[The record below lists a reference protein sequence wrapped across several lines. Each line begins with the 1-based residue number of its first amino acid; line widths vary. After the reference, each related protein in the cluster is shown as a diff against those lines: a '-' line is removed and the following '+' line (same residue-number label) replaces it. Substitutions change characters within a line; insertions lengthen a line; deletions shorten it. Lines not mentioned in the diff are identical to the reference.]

1 MMSYENFLQILPL
14 YAIVNGTPLS
24 ATFEVDIAT
33 CQTVEDLK
41 HAVKIAVSEN
51 RDYTNILGNIEVESL
66 ILWYA
71 VVPRCHLHIGD
82 TNFGEW
88 VVQLDAL
95 RTKNRLGPKDNI
107 GYVFGGDNYNP
118 PEGMTYIVI
127 ELKD

>member
-1 MMSYENFLQILPL
+1 MSHNNLLQILPL
-14 YAIVNGTPLS
+14 YAIVDGNPLS
-24 ATFEVDIAT
+24 STFEVDIAT
-33 CQTVEDLK
+33 CQTVDDLK

-51 RDYTNILGNIEVESL
+51 RDYTNILGSIEVESL

-71 VVPRCHLHIGD
+71 VVPHCHLHMEDKNSGQR
-82 TNFGEW
+82 

-95 RTKNRLGPKDNI
+95 RTKYKIRLNDNI
-107 GYVFGGDNYNP
+107 GQVFGGDNYNP